1 MLGVVGLWSIIPV
14 LVKTALHIVDP
25 FSLAFLRLTLGAGV
39 MIATYGIRGGDWRTL
54 IPRDRRTYI
63 AGAGLSLNYICF
75 GLAFDFTS
83 AGLGGLVIQI
93 QFVALAL
100 LAVPILRERLGLLKA
115 LGMATVIAG
124 VVLVFGARGDLSDVV
139 RVEYARGNA
148 IMLIAGFAFGV
159 YGVSVKSIS
168 TRKGNL
174 ELLIPIL
181 AIAIVATGTVA
192 AIRFEFRG
200 PITLVGVGAIV
211 ILGALCTG
219 VSFVLVSEGLR
230 RLSAA
235 LAGTITAATTLINL
249 LLARWILKEPLTSWM
264 LLSAL
269 LVVSGICGIAYSEWR
284 EKNSKA
290 AADRRSG

>member
-290 AADRRSG
+290 TADQRSG

>member
-14 LVKTALHIVDP
+14 LVKTALQMVDP

-39 MIATYGIRGGDWRTL
+39 MIAAYRLRGGAWRNL
-54 IPRDRRTYI
+54 IPRERWIYI

-100 LAVPILRERLGLLKA
+100 LAALILRERLGVLKI

-124 VVLVFGARGDLSDVV
+124 VVLVFGVRGDLSEVV
-139 RVEYARGNA
+139 RHVYARGNA
-148 IMLIAGFAFGV
+148 IMVIAGFAFGV
-159 YGVSVKSIS
+159 YGVSVKSLS
-168 TRKGNL
+168 ERKSNL
-174 ELLIPIL
+174 EILIPIL
-181 AIAIVATGTVA
+181 ILAIVATGTVA
-192 AIRFEFRG
+192 AIRFELREPISIERG
-200 PITLVGVGAIV
+200 GAIV
-211 ILGALCTG
+211 VLGTLCTG

-249 LLARWILKEPLTSWM
+249 LLARWILDEPLTLWM
-264 LLSAL
+264 LLSAF
-269 LVVSGICGIAYSEWR
+269 LVVSGISGIAYSEWR
-284 EKNSKA
+284 EKDTKTA
-290 AADRRSG
+290 ATE